1 MGLLRCTGIR
11 HCPPSFRTTSY
22 IRPVYTPPGARTG
35 RLASAQFPGPA
46 VYALPTPDD
55 PPTGSCRS
63 SRKRP
68 WKVDDAI
75 VRIGRARG
83 VRRSRSPPRAPMNAR
98 VSGRHGTAANGRKQ
112 VSRTL
117 ARVFAGWRTGLP
129 GPVLVLQAGTA
140 VNYFGTGL
148 ILPFEIIYLHQA
160 RGFPTATAG
169 LVLAAVMGT
178 AALVTPLSGALLDR
192 FRAKPVLITGNLASA
207 LGYAGFAFVDRPWQA
222 FVCAAVG
229 GAGFGVAN
237 TANQVLSL
245 TLVSAEQRAS
255 SIALRRVAGNFGLG
269 AGATVAGFVVAA
281 ANHLRVFQALYLFDG
296 LTFAVF
302 ALVVLAGIP
311 NPRLA
316 NAAPASDRGTGFRA
330 VAHDR
335 LFLILIAANIVLVM
349 TGGAFFSNIL
359 APFAT
364 AHTPVGPGEIGI
376 VFFINTFFIV
386 VAQIPATR
394 VVKRMRRTHALA
406 ATSALFAIGLLAVL
420 LATLTSSAL
429 TATAVLAGVAI
440 VIAIGECAQ
449 FIVTGT
455 IVADLA
461 PPHLLGRYMSLY
473 GLSFTAGVALG
484 PAVGGALLATSPDAV
499 WWGGALAV
507 ALTGAGLLRLRDRIP
522 DPLLPAQCPAPQAVS
537 AADMDSAYHSQMSNT
552 EM

>member
-1 MGLLRCTGIR
+1 MG
-11 HCPPSFRTTSY
+11 
-22 IRPVYTPPGARTG
+22 
-35 RLASAQFPGPA
+35 
-46 VYALPTPDD
+46 
-55 PPTGSCRS
+55 
-63 SRKRP
+63 K
-68 WKVDDAI
+68 
-75 VRIGRARG
+75 
-83 VRRSRSPPRAPMNAR
+83 
-98 VSGRHGTAANGRKQ
+98 AADRRKQ

-117 ARVFAGWRTGLP
+117 ARVFAGWRTGLS
-129 GPVLVLQAGTA
+129 GPVIVLQAGTA

-178 AALVTPLSGALLDR
+178 AAVVTPLSGALLDR
-192 FRAKPVLITGNLASA
+192 FRSKPLLITGNLASA

-269 AGATVAGFVVAA
+269 LGATVAGFIIASTD
-281 ANHLRVFQALYLFDG
+281 HLRAFQALYLVDG
-296 LTFAVF
+296 LTFAVS
-302 ALVVLAGIP
+302 ALVVLVGIP
-311 NPRLA
+311 NPRHA
-316 NAAPASDRGTGFRA
+316 NAASASDRGTGFRA

-335 LFLILIAANIVLVM
+335 LFLILIAATIVFVM
-349 TGGAFFSNIL
+349 TGGALFSNIL
-359 APFAT
+359 APFAK

-386 VAQIPATR
+386 VAQVPATR

-420 LATLTSSAL
+420 LATLTSSKL

-449 FIVTGT
+449 FIVLGL
-455 IVADLA
+455 IVAELA
-461 PPHLLGRYMSLY
+461 PPHLLGHYMSLY
-473 GLSFTAGVALG
+473 GLAFMAGVALG
-484 PAVGGALLATSPDAV
+484 PAAGGALLATSPDAV
-499 WWGGALAV
+499 WWGGALTA
-507 ALTGAGLLRLRDRIP
+507 ALTGAGLLRLGNRIP
-522 DPLLPAQCPAPQAVS
+522 DPLLQAQDPSPQAVS
-537 AADMDSAYHSQMSNT
+537 MANMDSARRSQLNST
-552 EM
+552 EMS

>member
-1 MGLLRCTGIR
+1 M
-11 HCPPSFRTTSY
+11 
-22 IRPVYTPPGARTG
+22 
-35 RLASAQFPGPA
+35 
-46 VYALPTPDD
+46 
-55 PPTGSCRS
+55 
-63 SRKRP
+63 
-68 WKVDDAI
+68 
-75 VRIGRARG
+75 
-83 VRRSRSPPRAPMNAR
+83 
-98 VSGRHGTAANGRKQ
+98 HGKTANRRKQ

-117 ARVFAGWRTGLP
+117 ARVFAGWRTGLS
-129 GPVLVLQAGTA
+129 GPVMVLQAGTA

-148 ILPFEIIYLHQA
+148 VLPFEIIYLHQA

-178 AALVTPLSGALLDR
+178 AAIVTPPSGALLDR
-192 FRAKPVLITGNLASA
+192 FRAKPILITGNLASA

-222 FVCAAVG
+222 FVCSAVG
-229 GAGFGVAN
+229 GGGFGVAN

-269 AGATVAGFVVAA
+269 SGATVAGFIVAA
-281 ANHLRVFQALYLFDG
+281 AHDLRAFQALYLFDG
-296 LTFAVF
+296 VTFAVF
-302 ALVVLAGIP
+302 ALVVLVGIP

-316 NAAPASDRGTGFRA
+316 NAASASDRGTGFRV

-349 TGGAFFSNIL
+349 TGGALFSNIL
-359 APFAT
+359 APFAK
-364 AHTPVGPGEIGI
+364 AHTPVGPGEIGVVI
-376 VFFINTFFIV
+376 FINTFFIV

-420 LATLTSSAL
+420 LATLTSSTF
-429 TATAVLAGVAI
+429 TATTVLAGVAI
-440 VIAIGECAQ
+440 VIALGECAQ
-449 FIVTGT
+449 FIVLGP

-499 WWGGALAV
+499 WWGGALAT
-507 ALTGAGLLRLRDRIP
+507 ALIGAGLLRLGDRIP
-522 DPLLPAQCPAPQAVS
+522 DPLLQAQYPPPQAVS
-537 AADMDSAYHSQMSNT
+537 AAHMDSAGHSQMNST
-552 EM
+552 E

>member
-1 MGLLRCTGIR
+1 M
-11 HCPPSFRTTSY
+11 
-22 IRPVYTPPGARTG
+22 
-35 RLASAQFPGPA
+35 
-46 VYALPTPDD
+46 
-55 PPTGSCRS
+55 
-63 SRKRP
+63 
-68 WKVDDAI
+68 
-75 VRIGRARG
+75 
-83 VRRSRSPPRAPMNAR
+83 
-98 VSGRHGTAANGRKQ
+98 
-112 VSRTL
+112 L
-117 ARVFAGWRTGLP
+117 ARVFGGWRTGLS
-129 GPVLVLQAGTA
+129 GPVIVLQAGTA

-178 AALVTPLSGALLDR
+178 AAVVTPPSGALLDR
-192 FRAKPVLITGNLASA
+192 FRAKPILITGNLASA
-207 LGYAGFAFVDRPWQA
+207 LGYAGFAFVERPWQA
-222 FVCAAVG
+222 FVCSAVG

-269 AGATVAGFVVAA
+269 CGATVAGFIVAA
-281 ANHLRVFQALYLFDG
+281 AADDLRAFQALYLFDG
-296 LTFAVF
+296 VTFAVF
-302 ALVVLAGIP
+302 ALVVLVGIP

-316 NAAPASDRGTGFRA
+316 NAASASDRGTGFRA

-349 TGGAFFSNIL
+349 TGGALFSNIL
-359 APFAT
+359 APFAE
-364 AHTPVGPGEIGI
+364 AHTPVGPGEIGVVI
-376 VFFINTFFIV
+376 FINTFFIV

-420 LATLTSSAL
+420 LATLTSSTF
-429 TATAVLAGVAI
+429 TATTVLAGVAI
-440 VIAIGECAQ
+440 VIAFGECAQ
-449 FIVTGT
+449 FIVLGP

-473 GLSFTAGVALG
+473 GLTFTAGVALG
-484 PAVGGALLATSPDAV
+484 PAAGGALLATSPDAV

-507 ALTGAGLLRLRDRIP
+507 ALTGAGLLRLGDRIP
-522 DPLLPAQCPAPQAVS
+522 DPLLQSQCPPPQTVS
-537 AADMDSAYHSQMSNT
+537 TADMDPASHSQMNS
-552 EM
+552 